1 MTVLPPKPL
10 DAKALPETIPG
21 DTRRYFANW
30 LTARDNPF
38 FARSIVNRLWRNF
51 MGRGLIEPVDDLR
64 DTNPATNDELM
75 DALVKDFT
83 AHNFDIN
90 YMIRTIMQSATYQ
103 ASSEPLKE
111 NAGDDK
117 YGSHYLI
124 KRLPAEVLLDAY
136 SQVTQEPE
144 KFGGYPV
151 GTRALQLP
159 DTAVKSYFLDAFG
172 RPPRQ
177 QTRES
182 ERTSVPTITQA
193 LHIING
199 ETLNNKVRAPDNSI
213 GALLKQGLSD
223 EQIVSKLY
231 FASFSRHPNE
241 TERAALVNAL
251 HSAEQQKVSG
261 VDNPR
266 REALNDMMWAMLTSE
281 AFMFNH

>member
-1 MTVLPPKPL
+1 
-10 DAKALPETIPG
+10 
-21 DTRRYFANW
+21 
-30 LTARDNPF
+30 
-38 FARSIVNRLWRNF
+38 

-64 DTNPATNDELM
+64 ATNPATNDELP
-75 DALVKDFT
+75 DELVRDFT

-90 YMIRTIMQSATYQ
+90 HMIRTIMQSATYQ
-103 ASSEPLKE
+103 TSSEPLKE

-117 YGSHYLI
+117 YGSHYVI

-144 KFGGYPV
+144 KFAGYPV

-172 RPPRQ
+172 RPARQ

-199 ETLNNKVRAPDNSI
+199 DTLNNKVRAPENSI
-213 GALLKQGLSD
+213 NAMLKRGLSD
-223 EQIVSKLY
+223 EQIVNDLY
-231 FASFSRHPNE
+231 FASFSHYPKE
-241 TERAALVNAL
+241 TERAALVKAL
-251 HSAEQQKVSG
+251 HSAEQQKVAG
-261 VDNPR
+261 VNDAR
-266 REALNDMMWAMLTSE
+266 RDALNDVLWAMLTSE